1 MPRKSGEKMREKKK
15 TKLAVKTPEA
25 MTELLSKHGAKA
37 LSIYKKTDAK
47 IKKGLEKP
55 TASTGTPISKLH
67 GGPKFM
73 AKLSNI
79 GGGSIATGGGGIR
92 DGFNTIAE
100 NVRAKETIKIELSH
114 LALEGDSEE

>member
-1 MPRKSGEKMREKKK
+1 MREKKK
-15 TKLAVKTPEA
+15 TELAVKPPEA
-25 MTELLSKHGAKA
+25 MTELLSKRGAKA
-37 LSIYKKTDAK
+37 VSVSKKTNAK

-73 AKLSNI
+73 AQLSNI
-79 GGGSIATGGGGIR
+79 GGGSVATGGGGIR

-100 NVRAKETIKIELSH
+100 NERAKETIKTELSR
-114 LALEGDSEE
+114 LAPESDLEE

>member
-1 MPRKSGEKMREKKK
+1 MREEK
-15 TKLAVKTPEA
+15 TELAVKRPKA

-47 IKKGLEKP
+47 IKKGQEKP

>member
-1 MPRKSGEKMREKKK
+1 MREKKK
-15 TKLAVKTPEA
+15 TELAVKPPEA
-25 MTELLSKHGAKA
+25 MTELLSKRGAKA
-37 LSIYKKTDAK
+37 VSVSEKTDAK

-73 AKLSNI
+73 AQLSNI
-79 GGGSIATGGGGIR
+79 GGGSVATGGGGIR

-100 NVRAKETIKIELSH
+100 NERAKETIKTELSR
-114 LALEGDSEE
+114 LAPESDLEE